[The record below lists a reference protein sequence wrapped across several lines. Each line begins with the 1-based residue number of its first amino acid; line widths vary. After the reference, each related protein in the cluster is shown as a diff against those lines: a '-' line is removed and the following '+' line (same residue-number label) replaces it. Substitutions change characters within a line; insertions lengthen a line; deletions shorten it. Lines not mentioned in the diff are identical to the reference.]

1 MILSKPRSATNQA
14 FLFFSITTILWSIF
28 NFLTAQFTSPQTVLW
43 LLRLAIFFAV
53 WHTFSVLHLFYV
65 FPSERVKLPKLY
77 KFVLLPI
84 VVLTALLTLT
94 PFVFSEVV
102 RFSSQ
107 GQVAQVSNGPGIA
120 LFGAVITGLILSA
133 LFLLV
138 RKVIRASGIEKIQ
151 YQYILIGSLITFS
164 LLIIFNF
171 ILPALF
177 DDARF
182 VALGAV
188 FLLPFASFTA
198 YAIIK
203 HQLLDVKV
211 VATEILAFILAI
223 VTLFEV
229 LLSRDL
235 GALLIR
241 VSVFIMVLSFGILL
255 IRSVRKE
262 VTQREELQEL
272 TKQLEFANK
281 ELKRLDKAK
290 SEFISIASHQLRT
303 PLTAIKGYMS
313 LLREGTYGKLVQKM
327 EKPIANVYASNERL
341 IRLVNDLLSL
351 SRLESGKLEI
361 KWEPTRLEET
371 IQSIVDELN
380 IKAEQKKLKLVF
392 VKPEKA
398 LPVFLL
404 DEEKIRNV
412 ILNVIDNA
420 IRYTDK
426 GSITVRT
433 RLFPGKLRILISD
446 TGAGM
451 TQDELQKLFQSFTRG
466 SAGSKAWSEGSGLGL
481 YIAKQFVEMH
491 KGKIWAESEGI
502 GKGSTFII
510 ELPSQSSQLDTYDDK
525 SQPPM
530 IGESEA
536 TRH

>member
-1 MILSKPRSATNQA
+1 M
-14 FLFFSITTILWSIF
+14 
-28 NFLTAQFTSPQTVLW
+28 
-43 LLRLAIFFAV
+43 
-53 WHTFSVLHLFYV
+53 
-65 FPSERVKLPKLY
+65 
-77 KFVLLPI
+77 
-84 VVLTALLTLT
+84 
-94 PFVFSEVV
+94 
-102 RFSSQ
+102 
-107 GQVAQVSNGPGIA
+107 
-120 LFGAVITGLILSA
+120 
-133 LFLLV
+133 
-138 RKVIRASGIEKIQ
+138 
-151 YQYILIGSLITFS
+151 
-164 LLIIFNF
+164 
-171 ILPALF
+171 
-177 DDARF
+177 
-182 VALGAV
+182 
-188 FLLPFASFTA
+188 
-198 YAIIK
+198 
-203 HQLLDVKV
+203 
-211 VATEILAFILAI
+211 
-223 VTLFEV
+223 LFEV
-229 LLSRDL
+229 LLARDV
-235 GALLIR
+235 GVLIFR
-241 VSVFIMVLSFGILL
+241 VSIFLLVLSFGILL
-255 IRSVRKE
+255 IRSVRRE
-262 VTQREELQEL
+262 VEQREELQGL
-272 TKQLEFANK
+272 TKQLEFANR

-290 SEFISIASHQLRT
+290 SEFISIASHQMRT

-510 ELPSQSSQLDTYDDK
+510 ELPSQSSQLNTYDDK